1 MDAFEI
7 LAEVA
12 LGIAGFGSIAI
23 VLGRDEAGWL
33 PSDLFRTSALF
44 LSSLGALLLA
54 LLTIG
59 LDASGL
65 PEQTVWR
72 GASAALIVHYV
83 CGGVFMR
90 LQRRRLLEPSLWFG
104 PDGHGRGQG
113 PGGFRGAGESLERP
127 GFRRLTDGPEV
138 MGYSIRTD
146 RYRYTEWRDWRTGET
161 VAQELYDHEQ
171 DPIES
176 VNLADRDSMKETKA
190 QLAERLAGLAER
202 ATH

>member
-104 PDGHGRGQG
+104 P
-113 PGGFRGAGESLERP
+113 AL
-127 GFRRLTDGPEV
+127 
-138 MGYSIRTD
+138 MG
-146 RYRYTEWRDWRTGET
+146 T
-161 VAQELYDHEQ
+161 VG
-171 DPIES
+171 
-176 VNLADRDSMKETKA
+176 LAAALIVGA
-190 QLAERLAGLAER
+190 QLANLLRLGIEPGAAPPYFGIVGLLIFACIMLLRIVFVRPGGADPTAGTPR
-202 ATH
+202 SD